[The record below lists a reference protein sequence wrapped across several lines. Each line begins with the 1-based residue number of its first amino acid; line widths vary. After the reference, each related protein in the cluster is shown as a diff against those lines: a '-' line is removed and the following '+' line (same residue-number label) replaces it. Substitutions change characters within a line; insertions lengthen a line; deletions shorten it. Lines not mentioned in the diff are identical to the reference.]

1 MPASLKLQE
10 EYGDQ
15 IQVIFVESQGATA
28 DAAEKFAFKR
38 TWLSGPSMWTTE
50 RPFDSGSGGL
60 PNFVLLSNEGEVLLK
75 GNPMSMKSKI
85 EDAIEAEVRKSKKA
99 PADTPKA
106 LEKAWKEFR
115 KGAYSK
121 AIAAARKAATK
132 PAVEEAALE
141 AAELFEERAG
151 AALDQVA
158 WCMENGYLT
167 QSEDRLKVL
176 MKSLKGQ
183 EELLTRAKVLDEE
196 LGSEAYEAEWAACKA
211 FEKVMS
217 KVNRKGVDDRTGK
230 SLEAVAEKHPGTKNG
245 ARAARTAGM
254 LS

>member
-85 EDAIEAEVRKSKKA
+85 EDAIEAEVRKGKKA